1 MGTSRTFAY
10 QLTVYSQPSRIFIVS
25 LMQKNRIYQKRG
37 VTGDQKSVT
46 QLPKSESRQI
56 VISEK
61 YTCMQ
66 LKTGQCPH
74 MLLIK
79 V

>member
-1 MGTSRTFAY
+1 
-10 QLTVYSQPSRIFIVS
+10 
-25 LMQKNRIYQKRG
+25 MQKNRIYQKRG

-61 YTCMQ
+61 YTYMQ
-66 LKTGQCPH
+66 LKTGKCLH